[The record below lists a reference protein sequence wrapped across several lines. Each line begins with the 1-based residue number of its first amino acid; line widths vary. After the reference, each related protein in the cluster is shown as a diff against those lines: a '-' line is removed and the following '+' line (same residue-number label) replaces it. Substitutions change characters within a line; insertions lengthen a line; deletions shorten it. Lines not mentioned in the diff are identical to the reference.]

1 MPSSSRPSSRP
12 RLTSALRARRQGRIL
27 ALQALYEHDVAG
39 HDAPAVLARHATERA
54 NLAPDAITYAGELI
68 SGVRATQDALDER
81 IARAASAWPLEQMAA
96 VDRVILRI
104 ALWEILYN
112 SSVPASVAI
121 NEAIEVAKQYGSD
134 SSGRFING
142 VLGTIV
148 AEVGSEPAR
157 NLRSEES

>member
-27 ALQALYEHDVAG
+27 ALQALYEHDIAG
-39 HDAPAVLARHATERA
+39 HDAPAVLARHASERT
-54 NLAPDAITYAGELI
+54 NLAPDAITYADELI
-68 SGVRATQDALDER
+68 TGVRATQDVLDEH

>member
-1 MPSSSRPSSRP
+1 
-12 RLTSALRARRQGRIL
+12 
-27 ALQALYEHDVAG
+27 LQALYEHDIAG
-39 HDAPAVLARHATERA
+39 HDAPAVLARHASERA
-54 NLAPDAITYAGELI
+54 NLAPDAITYADELI
-68 SGVRATQDALDER
+68 TGVRATQDVLDEH

>member
-27 ALQALYEHDVAG
+27 ALQALYEHDIAG
-39 HDAPAVLARHATERA
+39 HDAPAVLARHASERT
-54 NLAPDAITYAGELI
+54 NLTPDAITYADELI
-68 SGVRATQDALDER
+68 TGVRATQDVLDEH

-96 VDRVILRI
+96 VDHVILRI